1 MQISRHWRMKAI
13 RYRLQG
19 LRVNRADS
27 EQLQK
32 QAREPQREPV
42 LVKRAAAAAR

>member
-19 LRVNRADS
+19 VRVNRAYS
-27 EQLQK
+27 EQLQS

-42 LVKRAAAAAR
+42 LAKRAATAAR